1 MSDSDS
7 DSSDSYSSDSSDID
21 IGTRRRRRSEDEEQ
35 EMLTLAQIYK
45 KDSKHGDITPWN
57 GREPRPDES
66 IFVYVIFD
74 DIFLRR
80 MVCNNLGDLLKLQV
94 DKRDIDTRALYA
106 QVPAYHIPDKIGT
119 YLKLPSYF
127 TCYDQPHCL
136 QDCWLQVAS
145 FLPNLMKER
154 KIVMFHPRSRT
165 QIPSKSHAPVGD
177 YKPTFWLNLSDI
189 KYTYPLNTVETKGAL
204 KKHLVNGDE
213 FIRQL
218 PLSQFQNTDL
228 YEELREYVPNPL
240 ERQKFRGDKHGG
252 KSRRRLKR
260 RFKRKTIK
268 QINKRNKRK
277 TIKRRFKKR

>member
-1 MSDSDS
+1 MSQ
-7 DSSDSYSSDSSDID
+7 DSSHSSASS
-21 IGTRRRRRSEDEEQ
+21 GRSEDEQ
-35 EMLTLAQIYK
+35 LKMLTLAQIYK
-45 KDSKHGDITPWN
+45 KDGKHGDITPWN

-80 MVCNNLGDLLKLQV
+80 MVCDNLGDLLKLQV
-94 DKRDIDTRALYA
+94 DKRDINTRALYA
-106 QVPAYHIPDKIGT
+106 QVPAHHIPDKIGT
-119 YLKLPSYF
+119 NLTLPSYF
-127 TCYDQPHCL
+127 TCSDQPHCL
-136 QDCWLQVAS
+136 QECWLQVAS
-145 FLPNLMKER
+145 FLPKLMTAG
-154 KIVMFHPRSRT
+154 KIVMFHPRSRK
-165 QIPSKSHAPVGD
+165 QIPSSVHFQVGD

-204 KKHLVNGDE
+204 KKHHDNGDE

-228 YEELREYVPNPL
+228 YEERREYVPNPL
-240 ERQKFRGDKHGG
+240 EDREYVSNLFKRRKLGGGQHGG

-260 RFKRKTIK
+260 RNKRKTIK

-277 TIKRRFKKR
+277 TIKRRF